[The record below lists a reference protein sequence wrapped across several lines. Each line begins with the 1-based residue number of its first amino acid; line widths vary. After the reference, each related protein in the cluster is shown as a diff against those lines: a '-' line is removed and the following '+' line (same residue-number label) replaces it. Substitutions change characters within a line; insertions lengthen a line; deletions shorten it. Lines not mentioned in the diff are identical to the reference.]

1 MIIKQTEGGL
11 NMARILV
18 VTDDAEII
26 SEALATYGRRDVY
39 IALDN
44 TVANKHK
51 AEALGIDSRLNLVGS
66 DADHDLF
73 DTVLGG
79 SKKSTKKSAPKKSK
93 KESLAKEVEAVV
105 NEESKKVL

>member
-1 MIIKQTEGGL
+1 
-11 NMARILV
+11 MARILV

-26 SEALATYGRRDVY
+26 SEALDTYGRRDVY

-44 TVANKHK
+44 TVANRHK

-79 SKKSTKKSAPKKSK
+79 SKKPTKKSAPKSK

>member
-18 VTDDAEII
+18 VTEDAEII

-79 SKKSTKKSAPKKSK
+79 SKKSTKKSAPKSK

>member
-18 VTDDAEII
+18 VTEDAEII

-79 SKKSTKKSAPKKSK
+79 SKKSTKKSAPKSK
-93 KESLAKEVEAVV
+93 KQSLAKEVEAVV
-105 NEESKKVL
+105 NEESEKVL

>member
-1 MIIKQTEGGL
+1 MIIKRTEGGV

-18 VTDDAEII
+18 VSDDAEII
-26 SEALATYGRRDVY
+26 SEAVKQYGRRNVY
-39 IALDN
+39 LALDD

-51 AEALGIDSRLNLVGS
+51 AEALGIDSRLNLAGS

-79 SKKSTKKSAPKKSK
+79 SKKSTKKSAPKSK
-93 KESLAKEVEAVV
+93 KDTLAKEVEAVV
-105 NEESKKVL
+105 NEETKKIL

>member
-11 NMARILV
+11 SMARILV

-44 TVANKHK
+44 TVANRHK

-79 SKKSTKKSAPKKSK
+79 SKKSTKKSAPKSK
-93 KESLAKEVEAVV
+93 KQSLAKEVEAVV
-105 NEESKKVL
+105 NEESEKVL

>member
-18 VTDDAEII
+18 VTEDAEII

-51 AEALGIDSRLNLVGS
+51 AEALGIDSRLNLAGS

-79 SKKSTKKSAPKKSK
+79 SKKSTKKSAPKSK

>member
-18 VTDDAEII
+18 VTEDAEII

-79 SKKSTKKSAPKKSK
+79 SKKSTKKSAPKSK
-93 KESLAKEVEAVV
+93 KQSLAKEVEAVV
-105 NEESKKVL
+105 NEESEKIL

>member
-1 MIIKQTEGGL
+1 MIIKRTEGGV

-18 VTDDAEII
+18 VSDDREII
-26 SEALATYGRRDVY
+26 SEALATYGRRNVY
-39 IALDN
+39 WAVEN
-44 TVANKHK
+44 TVENTLK

-79 SKKSTKKSAPKKSK
+79 SKKSTKKSAPKSK

-105 NEESKKVL
+105 NEESKKIL

>member
-18 VTDDAEII
+18 VTEDAEII

-79 SKKSTKKSAPKKSK
+79 SKKSTKKSAPKSK
-93 KESLAKEVEAVV
+93 KQSLAKEVEAVV
-105 NEESKKVL
+105 NEESKKIL

>member
-79 SKKSTKKSAPKKSK
+79 SKKSTKKSAPKSK